1 MKKYIQFSVKMLLI
15 IISPVLGTR
24 LSHSS
29 SSTNHEIRK
38 TQTAT
43 ESLQSSITSLIKQQR
58 VSSCP
63 EVYFTNISS
72 NSDFNL
78 DQNHRPRLKRTSI
91 EFNYTIV
98 STTTTKKEEDILS
111 APMDLSYSLAFDAA
125 SVLMYKEHLERN
137 TYFFR
142 KLVLPQ
148 GEREISDELAIS
160 LLSWCQEK
168 NNDEFSNSH
177 PSSNPSHYNSFDYN
191 NQIMRMLMIDPAPSD
206 RVKYNNVEYDYT
218 DPPLDLSGDIT
229 STFPD
234 DLGII
239 QSSCAMNVLD
249 KSITCKRETE
259 MKAYMTLVYSGQA
272 ILLPDEEQNEEE
284 EIKHIFLKTL
294 YDENSKSIEFKPVQW
309 FEDEPDHYVSDTHI
323 QKKISITSEAAIQIL
338 FPSIEEEEE
347 MQEEGSVDDSIPINE
362 NQNATVSMI
371 ESGITETVNQHVFFK
386 VSTLSLLVSAGF
398 ILFFTTIA
406 YLKKTGRLFIPSQ
419 NNLLSRISKTRE
431 TNKNWRNGLSNQAYQ
446 DDRYTMDKI
455 SDELFPIPNPFNS
468 DDIENQNTIYEF
480 TFHNDNYINNGIGS
494 STHDI
499 PNWFVRAV
507 NDIDGAYAGSD
518 NISSSE
524 NNNRRGNSEDRF
536 SEADISLNTYDTTNS
551 FTEYFH
557 NDNYEI

>member
-15 IISPVLGTR
+15 VISPVLGTR

-29 SSTNHEIRK
+29 SSINHEIRK

-43 ESLQSSITSLIKQQR
+43 ESLQSSINSLIQQQR
-58 VSSCP
+58 ASSCP

-72 NSDFNL
+72 NPDFNL

-160 LLSWCQEK
+160 LLSWCQEN
-168 NNDEFSNSH
+168 NNDESLNSH
-177 PSSNPSHYNSFDYN
+177 PSSHPSYNTFDYN

-218 DPPLDLSGDIT
+218 DPPLDFSGNTT

-294 YDENSKSIEFKPVQW
+294 YDENSKSIEFKPMQW

-347 MQEEGSVDDSIPINE
+347 TQEEGSVDDSIPINE

-386 VSTLSLLVSAGF
+386 VSTLSILVSAGF
-398 ILFFTTIA
+398 ILFFTTIV

-419 NNLLSRISKTRE
+419 KNLLSRISKTRE

-551 FTEYFH
+551 FTEYFQ